1 MSNGIRIGI
10 EADARG
16 VRAELDKVDA
26 AAKRINDTLSSGTVG
41 IDIAQ
46 AKRDLAQLEE
56 AAKAVAERLSEA
68 SGAEV
73 DLVGKSAAAS
83 LQQAAQAAAEL
94 EQVLDPI
101 GQSTGAS
108 RVVRNA
114 KEQADHLHRAA
125 RAHEVLSR
133 EGIKL
138 SRAQVKS
145 AKASFDGWCRSGAR
159 GIAERR
165 NLQLMSRRQHPCRPC
180 PTTTAAA

>member
-1 MSNGIRIGI
+1 MSIKIDI
-10 EADARG
+10 QADTSG
-16 VRAELDKVDA
+16 VRAELAKVDA
-26 AAKRINDTLSSGTVG
+26 AAQRINSTLSSGAVG

-46 AKRDLAQLEE
+46 AKRDLSQLEE
-56 AAKAVAERLSEA
+56 AAKAVADRLASA

-83 LQQAAQAAAEL
+83 LQQAAQAAADLDKVL
-94 EQVLDPI
+94 EAI

-133 EGIKL
+133 EGREVTVL
-138 SRAQVKS
+138 DR
-145 AKASFDGWCRSGAR
+145 
-159 GIAERR
+159 
-165 NLQLMSRRQHPCRPC
+165 
-180 PTTTAAA
+180 